1 MKCLIIPSPKIII
14 FCLRVLYHLYLCC
27 LSALLRILL
36 LLLPCFVLC
45 MRLAVVNIVG
55 GFCLSTNISLTFS
68 FWCIPRCCGFF
79 PYTCGQLP
87 LLLEF
92 CKLIASQCLLSN
104 IFKGIIDKIKVF
116 FSLTLN
122 VKTEFQFINFWFVIL
137 MNSLCWNRIHTAPL
151 NPLKCFPLNG
161 LTLLHQIFLQCNFL
175 FFLCKSHCV
184 WKQLSSLSSH

>member
-137 MNSLCWNRIHTAPL
+137 MNSLCWNQDGI
-151 NPLKCFPLNG
+151 G
-161 LTLLHQIFLQCNFL
+161 WILLL
-175 FFLCKSHCV
+175 
-184 WKQLSSLSSH
+184 

>member
-1 MKCLIIPSPKIII
+1 MIPSPKIII

-137 MNSLCWNRIHTAPL
+137 MNSLCWNQDGI
-151 NPLKCFPLNG
+151 G
-161 LTLLHQIFLQCNFL
+161 WILLL
-175 FFLCKSHCV
+175 
-184 WKQLSSLSSH
+184 